1 MGLSVGFFFLL
12 LFIGLPICIFGIV
25 FCVSAN
31 RRRPTVRTQVV
42 STTSGGT
49 TVVAAN
55 QSATSAHVN
64 PPPPQQQIAY
74 KEAPSSYT
82 AAQVKL
88 KISFW
93 EGKGSIPPPPPPAE
107 FFTPWMGIISHTHWP
122 HPQIQPPTTSLP
134 RIAPLLL
141 NS

>member
-1 MGLSVGFFFLL
+1 MLPSPSYSTVWISFPIYCTDTVNIGLAVGLSVGIFFLL

-55 QSATSAHVN
+55 QSAASAHVN
-64 PPPPQQQIAY
+64 PPPPQQQTAY
-74 KEAPSSYT
+74 KEAPPSYT
-82 AAQVKL
+82 AAEVTL
-88 KISFW
+88 KISFR
-93 EGKGSIPPPPPPAE
+93 EGKGSISPPPSPPLS
-107 FFTPWMGIISHTHWP
+107 FL
-122 HPQIQPPTTSLP
+122 PPGW
-134 RIAPLLL
+134 A
-141 NS
+141 